1 MDIFTKTK
9 EDEQQFERFVEK
21 IDSVYEQ
28 LKSFENEVDLGDILA
43 IKKSFIHKTED
54 FFRNDRKL
62 NIGIIGRVKAGKSSF
77 LNTMLFEGRDI
88 LPHAVTPK
96 TATLTRIEYDR
107 ENRLEIEYYSLG
119 EWKSLEK
126 KAGIRSEVKEFIAAK
141 EVIKMVAERQ
151 LDPIPFIQMGTQVI
165 QYRDYE
171 QLMENLNDYIGE
183 NGKYTPLVKNVTI
196 FINKKE
202 LEDISIVDTPG
213 LYDPVMSRSDKTK
226 QFMELCDVVFFLSK
240 ATGFLDRNDIDLM
253 ASQLPQKGVKKMV
266 LICSRFDDGIRDT
279 IWNNKSL
286 GDAIENTRSKLSKY
300 AREVFA
306 SFDGS
311 NVHLDPMVV
320 ERCKHPL
327 FVSSMTYNMGK
338 KSIESFSRQ
347 EQKVYEDLNAY
358 GDLTIENLQ
367 QIGNMEEIQNIFRQV
382 VEDKEI
388 VLEERAASF
397 VKVATVELADKVMRM
412 KHLAEHR
419 INELDTKDKEE
430 ILLKKKKVSAQ
441 VNRVNVGLDKAF
453 EVLTKKIEENKQAA
467 IRNMRGFNRDYLEI
481 GEKEGKEKHTEIVN
495 VSASKWFAPWT
506 WGSKKRE
513 IYSYEEKYEYIDV
526 LEALEKVRNF
536 VQESVECI
544 EDAFNSS
551 INRSFLKHQLLNTV
565 VSAMEDEVLDETPDY
580 YKALVEKTLQEIRMP
595 AIEISSAQFEERITN
610 QFNGEVTG
618 HANRANMKAL
628 YSRTVNDMFIEA
640 SRSCE
645 MAVSRFLFNI
655 DELKINFSKQ
665 LLHNL
670 NDELTQLLKQF
681 DNKEEE
687 IKRYKELIAQIN
699 RFGFSEM

>member
-9 EDEQQFERFVEK
+9 EDEQQFELFIEK

-28 LKSFENEVDLGDILA
+28 LKPFEKEVDLGDILA
-43 IKKSFIHKTED
+43 IKKSFIHKTND

-77 LNTMLFEGRDI
+77 LNTMLFDGKDI

-107 ENRLEIEYYSLG
+107 ENRLEVEYYSPG

-141 EVIKMVAERQ
+141 EIIKMVGERQ
-151 LDPIPFIQMGTQVI
+151 LDPIPFIEMGTQVI
-165 QYRDYE
+165 RYADYE
-171 QLMENLNDYIGE
+171 ELMENLNDYIGE

-196 FINKKE
+196 FINKAE

-213 LYDPVMSRSDKTK
+213 LYDPVLSRSDKTK

-266 LICSRFDDGIRDT
+266 LVCSRFDDGIRDT
-279 IWNNKSL
+279 IWNSQSL
-286 GDAIENTRSKLSKY
+286 EGAIETTKSKLGRY

-306 SFDGS
+306 HFDGE
-311 NVHLDPMVV
+311 NVHLDKTVI

-327 FVSSMTYNMGK
+327 FVSSMTYNMSK
-338 KSIESFSRQ
+338 KSIEEFSRQ

-358 GDLTIENLQ
+358 DDLTMEQLQ
-367 QIGNMEEIQNIFRQV
+367 QIGNMEEIHDIFRQV
-382 VEDKEI
+382 IDDKEI
-388 VLEERAASF
+388 VLEDKAASF
-397 VKVATVELADKVMRM
+397 VMVARAELEDKVLRI
-412 KHLAEHR
+412 KRLAERR
-419 INELDTKDKEE
+419 INELETKDKEE
-430 ILLKKKKVSAQ
+430 ILQKKRRISAQ
-441 VNRVNVGLDKAF
+441 VNRVNSGLDKVF
-453 EVLTKKIEENKQAA
+453 EVLTNKIEENKQAA

-481 GEKEGKEKHTEIVN
+481 GEKEGKEKHTEILN

-526 LEALEKVRNF
+526 LEALEKVRSF
-536 VQESVECI
+536 VEESMECI

-565 VSAMEDEVLDETPDY
+565 ISAMEDEALEESPDY
-580 YKALVEKTLQEIRMP
+580 YKELVEKTLNDIKVP
-595 AIEISSAQFEERITN
+595 VVKISATQFEQRITN
-610 QFNGEVTG
+610 QFNGEVKG

-628 YSRTVNDMFIEA
+628 YSQIVNDMFLEA

-645 MAVSRFLFNI
+645 EAVSRFLFNV
-655 DELKINFSKQ
+655 DELKMNFSNQ

-670 NDELTQLLKQF
+670 NEELSQLLKQF

-687 IKRYKELIAQIN
+687 IKRYKVLIAQIN
-699 RFGFSEM
+699 RFGFMEE